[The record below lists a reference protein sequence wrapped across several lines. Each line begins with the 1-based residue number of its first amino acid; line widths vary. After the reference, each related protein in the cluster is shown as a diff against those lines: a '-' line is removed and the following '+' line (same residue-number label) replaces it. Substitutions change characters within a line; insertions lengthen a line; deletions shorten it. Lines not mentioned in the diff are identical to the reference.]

1 MGRRVDPFERGTV
14 LGLELAEKVLLAGDG
29 PEVIQGRFGDGGDS
43 GDEGVR
49 PVGLDTEGGSVGAVN
64 VDLAVEAG
72 LLGDAH
78 DDRAEAAVSKP
89 EGGDGGVL
97 DLDGRVVEIGPVAG
111 DFVDRA
117 HEPLEQVRQNQAKS
131 AMMQA
136 DDNVQELF
144 NNSAGYAIFPNV
156 GKGAYII
163 GGASGNGVVYQNGTM
178 VGYSNLKQVDVGL
191 QVGGKAY
198 REVLFFKTEEALED
212 FKDGEYELSGNA
224 TAVIIEKGKSKTIKF
239 QDGIAVATM
248 PKAGAMVGVSVAG
261 QRFGYTEK

>member
-1 MGRRVDPFERGTV
+1 MKNLSR
-14 LGLELAEKVLLAGDG
+14 LGLLVMFITFISCG
-29 PEVIQGRFGDGGDS
+29 PGKS
-43 GDEGVR
+43 GNE
-49 PVGLDTEGGSVGAVN
+49 N
-64 VDLAVEAG
+64 DLMQ
-72 LLGDAH
+72 DA
-78 DDRAEAAVSKP
+78 
-89 EGGDGGVL
+89 
-97 DLDGRVVEIGPVAG
+97 
-111 DFVDRA
+111 
-117 HEPLEQVRQNQAKS
+117 NQAKS

-144 NNSAGYAIFPNV
+144 NSSAGYAIFPNV